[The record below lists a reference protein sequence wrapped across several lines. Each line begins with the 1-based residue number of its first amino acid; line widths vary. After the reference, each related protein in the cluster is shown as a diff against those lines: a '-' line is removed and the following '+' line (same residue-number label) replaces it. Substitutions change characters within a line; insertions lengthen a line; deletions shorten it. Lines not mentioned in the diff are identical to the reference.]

1 MTATKTQLI
10 DFIIEKFNE
19 PDGSLVSK
27 SKLEILKKAELEE
40 LIESKNLNNELQR
53 WLLEFQ

>member
-1 MTATKTQLI
+1 MTATKIQLI

-19 PDGSLVSK
+19 PGGNAVSK

-40 LIESKNLNNELQR
+40 LIESKNLNNELEK
-53 WLLEFQ
+53 WLLNL